1 MQDIQDDLVL
11 DSDSQKI
18 NSQKLV
24 FQSASMYYVDTLI
37 KKLHKKGNDTRRQMS
52 PSQCNQSIVHK

>member
-24 FQSASMYYVDTLI
+24 FQSASMYYVDTLM
-37 KKLHKKGNDTRRQMS
+37 KKASQKRKWHHKTDEPISM
-52 PSQCNQSIVHK
+52 